1 MSASSAAEAVP
12 RTDALTPA
20 RRRQAVRHLFEYL
33 DMRPGQPLVAYERA
47 FAPIVRELRDYAM
60 STGKSL
66 DLLDVESVSPAELH
80 ERLTSAEKFL
90 CAYNRTFATGLT
102 PHVEVMSERAV
113 ELAYR
118 AYTITDLSEAFFTV
132 FQECPSAI
140 QALNEMLI
148 RVLQAGQQL
157 EVFDPNGTHLVAT
170 LHQEYDW
177 VNMDG
182 FSEADFN
189 LTCNLPVGEVASY
202 SGDVEGT
209 VRFTGALL
217 GTIPIGRKYGAVT
230 DPIELEIV
238 KGRVER
244 VVCADLRLKRDLE
257 YCLYRDEYTANVNE
271 LGFGTNS
278 AVPRRILGL
287 NYKYEENR
295 LGFHLGFG
303 ASLAQQNVERLT
315 PHHLD
320 LVFEDSTLVLDGEE
334 LFRDDEYR
342 LAAFPS
348 SRGRDALRLARAS
361 CCPIS

>member
-1 MSASSAAEAVP
+1 MSPSSAVSAAHADDRAP
-12 RTDALTPA
+12 KQ
-20 RRRQAVRHLFEYL
+20 RRQAARHLFEYL
-33 DMRPGQPLVAYERA
+33 NMRPGRPLIAYERA
-47 FAPIVRELRDYAM
+47 FAPIVRELEAYAA
-60 STGKSL
+60 SAGEAVDVL
-66 DLLDVESVSPAELH
+66 EVESVSPGELR
-80 ERLTSAEKFL
+80 ERLSYAEKFL

-102 PHVEVMSERAV
+102 PHVDVMSERSV
-113 ELAYR
+113 ELAHR

-148 RVLQAGQQL
+148 RVLQAGRRL
-157 EVFDPNGTHLVAT
+157 EVTDPNGTLLVAT
-170 LHQEYDW
+170 LHPEYDW

-202 SGDVEGT
+202 TGDVQGT
-209 VRFTGALL
+209 IRFTGALL

-230 DPIELEIV
+230 DPIEIEISN
-238 KGRVER
+238 GRAER
-244 VVCADLRLKRDLE
+244 VACANKRLKRDLE
-257 YCLYRDEYTANVNE
+257 YCLYWDQYTANVNE

-278 AVPRRILGL
+278 AVPRRILGF

-320 LVFEDSTLVLDGEE
+320 LVFEDSTLILDGEE
-334 LFRDDEYR
+334 LFRDREYR
-342 LAAFPS
+342 LAAFPT
-348 SRGRDALRLARAS
+348 SRGSEALRLARAS